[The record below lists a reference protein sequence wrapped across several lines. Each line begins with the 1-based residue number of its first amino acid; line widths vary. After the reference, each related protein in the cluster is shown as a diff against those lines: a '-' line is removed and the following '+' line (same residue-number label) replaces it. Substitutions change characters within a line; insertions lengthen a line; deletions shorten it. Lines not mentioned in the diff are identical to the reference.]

1 MKLKQFL
8 LAVTMVFTAASA
20 SAHALWIETN
30 ASGKAGQAQDVKI
43 FYGEY
48 AENERDSVAKW
59 YSDIRQLTLWLIA
72 PDGKRTKLDCM
83 PGVIHLSASFTP
95 AMEGNYT
102 LSISH
107 DTKDF
112 PGTMRYQFNTNASV
126 TVGKSTPDTFKGN
139 DIHVTATPQN
149 GKVAIK
155 AYLNGTPAAN
165 MHVEVVSPEGWRKT
179 FVADKNGELAFTPTW
194 KGRYM
199 LEVTDTEKKAG
210 TLAGKNYESTWRCS
224 TNSFVWK

>member
-1 MKLKQFL
+1 MKLKQFF
-8 LAVTMVFTAASA
+8 LAVTMVFTATAA

-30 ASGKAGQAQDVKI
+30 ASGKTGQSQEVKI

-59 YSDIRQLTLWLIA
+59 YSDIKQLTLWLIA
-72 PDGKRTKLDCM
+72 PNGEKTKLDCT
-83 PGVIHLSASFTP
+83 PGILHLSATFTP
-95 AMEGNYT
+95 SMEGNYI

-107 DTKDF
+107 NTKDF

-126 TVGKSTPDTFKGN
+126 TVGKPTQHSFNGN
-139 DIHVTATPQN
+139 GIHVTATAQN

-155 AYLNGTPAAN
+155 TYLNGTPAAN

-179 FVADKNGELAFTPTW
+179 FVADKNGELIFTPTW

-199 LEVTDTEKKAG
+199 LEITDTEKKPG
-210 TLAGKNYESTWRCS
+210 TLAGKSYESTWRCS